1 MSGNVEEWCWGSW
14 YGMDKD
20 YFIETSSTDPVTYE
34 LGQVSWFRGGY
45 WGPGE
50 GRYRSVGNGKYT
62 VSACENTHPAWT
74 VPEQDLVQSEYQLPY
89 KDATAVFGF
98 RVVRTDTSTVTE
110 EHKKQV
116 ANQKEAE
123 RKAKEEELQSR
134 KSMEE
139 ATLDMAKKF
148 LLDGIPPKKVAAI
161 MGLELSQ
168 VKELQKSIKK

>member
-1 MSGNVEEWCWGSW
+1 
-14 YGMDKD
+14 MDKD
-20 YFIETSSTDPVTYE
+20 YFTETSSTDPVTYE
-34 LGQVSWFRGGY
+34 SGQVSWFRGGY

-50 GRYRSVGNGKYT
+50 GRYRGVLNGKYT
-62 VSACENTHPAWT
+62 VSAFEYTHPAWT
-74 VPEQDLVQSEYQLPY
+74 VPEQFYVQSEYHLPY
-89 KDATAVFGF
+89 KDATAIFGF

-110 EHKKQV
+110 EHKKVV

-123 RKAKEEELQSR
+123 KKAKDEDLKRLQSR

-139 ATLDMAKKF
+139 RTLDMAKQY

>member
-1 MSGNVEEWCWGSW
+1 
-14 YGMDKD
+14 MDKD
-20 YFIETSSTDPVTYE
+20 YFTETSSTDPFTYE

-45 WGPGE
+45 WGPGK
-50 GRYRSVGNGKYT
+50 GRYQGVLNGKYT
-62 VSACENTHPAWT
+62 VSAWENTNPAWT
-74 VPEQDLVQSEYQLPY
+74 VPEQELIQHGFVLY
-89 KDATAVFGF
+89 KDATAIFGF

-110 EHKKQV
+110 EHKKVV

-123 RKAKEEELQSR
+123 KKAKEEDLKRLQSR

-139 ATLDMAKKF
+139 RTLDMAKQY
-148 LLDGIPPKKVAAI
+148 LLDGIPPKKVASI